1 MFFFFVIFAVMSEEK
16 INAILKLIR
25 PGKSKLA
32 LVKAILSLRHVTGFG
47 LKEAKDFV
55 DSTDEK
61 FSKYA
66 IAKPAI
72 LELPLTKAELA
83 EFQKSLDN
91 CEDILYELTDFSQLR
106 AKKLIQ
112 LGLYD
117 KDEIVKLLVEEDLFQ
132 VLRKKDFDS
141 VRELLFERYSNLP
154 ENYIKEKLSI

>member
-1 MFFFFVIFAVMSEEK
+1 MMGEEK
-16 INAILKLIR
+16 INAILRLIK

-32 LVKAILSLRHVTGFG
+32 LMKAIYALRHVTGFG

-66 IAKPAI
+66 IAKPAV
-72 LELPLTKAELA
+72 LELPLTKVELDDLR
-83 EFQKSLDN
+83 KSLDN

-112 LGLYD
+112 LGLYER
-117 KDEIVKLLVEEDLFQ
+117 DEIVKLLVEEDLFQ
-132 VLRKKDFDS
+132 VLRQKDFDS
-141 VRELLFERYSNLP
+141 IRELLFERYSNLP